1 MKQLITYCLVV
12 LLIACKD
19 KKSDTGFYMPAEW
32 EAHEAVWLGWDE
44 DSSFYPPVIDMING
58 LLPTVPVK
66 IALRSDSFLLE
77 CKKYLSRSNI
87 DTSAI
92 SFFVMPGERYWI
104 RDHGATFLVNGKGEL
119 AVADFGWSLYG
130 IEGWYNQMYNNNK
143 DSVQK
148 RLNKYFDKNTAVVDS
163 MMATAEKAPIIKS
176 NIINEGGAIEV
187 NGKGTLI
194 LCEAVIMQRNPG
206 KTKEELETGFK
217 KALGVSKII
226 WLKQGLIEDAHLYQ
240 LHFAKYS
247 TMGTGGH
254 TDEFVRFADPHT
266 ILLAWVDE
274 KEADQHPFNKVNYER
289 MKENLRILESSTDQ
303 DGKPFQIIKVPLP
316 DIIQR
321 QILVKE
327 KLGDGDSINVLPRYF
342 LPAQRPK
349 TGDTLMNVAASSY
362 LNYLISNGVVLLPG
376 YLQEGSSAEK
386 ENKVKEIFARLFPDR
401 KLVWVN
407 CMPQNWNGGGIHCS
421 TQQQPKRI
429 MK

>member
-32 EAHEAVWLGWDE
+32 EPHEAVWLGWDE
-44 DSSFYPPVIDMING
+44 DSSFYPPVIEMING

-104 RDHGATFLVNGKGEL
+104 RDHGATFLVNGKDEL

-148 RLNKYFDKNTAVVDS
+148 RLNKYFDKNTGAVDS
-163 MMATAEKAPIIKS
+163 MMAVEEKAS
-176 NIINEGGAIEV
+176 IINEGGVIEV

-266 ILLAWVDE
+266 ILLAWADE
-274 KEADQHPFNKVNYER
+274 KEADQHPFNKVNHER

-303 DGKPFQIIKVPLP
+303 DGNPFKIIKVPLP

-327 KLGDGDSINVLPRYF
+327 KLGDGDSLDVLPRFF
-342 LPAQRPK
+342 LPNQRPK
-349 TGDTLMNVAASSY
+349 VGDTLMNVAASSY
-362 LNYLISNGVVLLPG
+362 LNYLISNGVVLLPS
-376 YLQEGSSAEK
+376 YVQEGSSAEK
-386 ENKVKEIFARLFPDR
+386 ENKVKELFTTLFPDK
-401 KLVWVN
+401 KLVWIN

>member
-32 EAHEAVWLGWDE
+32 EPHEAVWLGWDE

-77 CKKYLSRSNI
+77 CKKYLTRSNI

-176 NIINEGGAIEV
+176 SIINEGGAIEV

-194 LCEAVIMQRNPG
+194 LCETVIMQRNPG

-217 KALGVSKII
+217 KALEVSKII
-226 WLKQGLIEDAHLYQ
+226 WLKQGLIEDSHLYQ
-240 LHFAKYS
+240 LHFTKYS

-274 KEADQHPFNKVNYER
+274 KEAKQHPFNKVNHDR

-303 DGKPFQIIKVPLP
+303 DGKRFQIIKVPLP

-327 KLGDGDSINVLPRYF
+327 KLGDGDSLNVLPRYF

-349 TGDTLMNVAASSY
+349 VGDTLMNVAASSY
-362 LNYLISNGVVLLPG
+362 LNYLISNGVVLLPS